1 MIFKILTGIL
11 ISLVIILVFVSPPP
25 QAQLGEISRIFYF
38 HVPVAWV
45 CVLAFFVSM
54 VNSIGYLKNR
64 TYIYDL
70 RAVSAA
76 RLGFLF
82 SVLALISG
90 SVFARYAWGT
100 FWNWDPRETSILI
113 VLLIYGAYFA
123 LRSAVDIEERK
134 ATLSAVYSILAF
146 ATVPFLVFIV
156 PWVFPSLHP
165 ADSIVDSRLRF
176 QIPFSYLVIFLF
188 SLLGFSLLFFWI
200 HRMEIAILRLLRERE
215 ELADRSEDMSLH
227 S

>member
-1 MIFKILTGIL
+1 MIFKIFSGVL

-38 HVPVAWV
+38 HVPAAWV
-45 CVLAFFVSM
+45 CVLAFFVSLI
-54 VNSIGYLKNR
+54 NSIGYLKNR
-64 TYIYDL
+64 AYIYDL

-90 SVFARYAWGT
+90 SVFARYTWGS
-100 FWNWDPRETSILI
+100 FWNWDPRETSIL
-113 VLLIYGAYFA
+113 VLLLIYGAYFA

-134 ATLSAVYSILAF
+134 ATLSAVYSILSF
-146 ATVPFLVFIV
+146 ATVPFLVFLV

-165 ADSIVDSRLRF
+165 KDSIINSQFKF
-176 QIPFSYLVIFLF
+176 QIPFPRLILFLF
-188 SLLGFSLLFFWI
+188 SLLGFSLIFIWM
-200 HRMEIAILRLLRERE
+200 HRMEISIFKLIRRKE
-215 ELADRSEDMSLH
+215 EGYFGQV
-227 S
+227 